1 MVRRN
6 RDTVAAHAGGAGHR
20 GAMTE
25 KRVTEKQKTFA
36 FVVYP
41 GLTALDLVGPLQVLA
56 ALASAD
62 PGLRVVVV
70 GETLDP
76 IDTDSP
82 LRIAPSH
89 TFDAIRHPYAILV
102 PGGGAP
108 TLRALANR
116 TLIGYLARA
125 AETAELVTS
134 VCTGSL
140 LLGEAGLL
148 KGREAT
154 THWMFRDLLRASG
167 ATPVA
172 ERWVE
177 DGPVITAAG
186 VSAGIDLALHLVERL
201 AGAELAR
208 IVQFGIEYDP
218 QPPLGPLDWANA
230 PHGDLTPLREHALR
244 KGLADHPELMAK
256 LLAHA

>member
-1 MVRRN
+1 M
-6 RDTVAAHAGGAGHR
+6 
-20 GAMTE
+20 
-25 KRVTEKQKTFA
+25 TEKQKTFA

-41 GLTALDLVGPLQVLA
+41 GLTALDLVGPLQVLSG
-56 ALASAD
+56 LAEAD
-62 PGLRVVVV
+62 PAFRVVVV

-89 TFDAIRHPYAILV
+89 TFDAVPDPYAILV
-102 PGGGAP
+102 PGGAAL
-108 TLRALANR
+108 TLQALANR

-125 AETAELVTS
+125 AESAELVTS

-148 KGREAT
+148 NGREAT
-154 THWMFRDLLRASG
+154 THWMFRDLLRAFG

-172 ERWVE
+172 KRWVE

-201 AGAELAR
+201 AGAETAR
-208 IVQFGIEYDP
+208 AVQFGIEYDP

-230 PHGDLTPLREHALR
+230 PHEAMAPLREHILR
-244 KGLADHPELMAK
+244 DGLAGHPELVAK
-256 LLAHA
+256 LLART

>member
-1 MVRRN
+1 
-6 RDTVAAHAGGAGHR
+6 
-20 GAMTE
+20 MTE

-102 PGGGAP
+102 PGGGAS
-108 TLRALANR
+108 TLGALANR

-125 AETAELVTS
+125 AATAELVTS

-148 KGREAT
+148 KAARPPRTGCSATCCARPGR
-154 THWMFRDLLRASG
+154 R
-167 ATPVA
+167 
-172 ERWVE
+172 RW
-177 DGPVITAAG
+177 P
-186 VSAGIDLALHLVERL
+186 SAGWRT
-201 AGAELAR
+201 AR
-208 IVQFGIEYDP
+208 
-218 QPPLGPLDWANA
+218 
-230 PHGDLTPLREHALR
+230 
-244 KGLADHPELMAK
+244 
-256 LLAHA
+256 